1 MTEQRST
8 PDIDGL
14 DDPLVSRAYRE
25 SASERAPDALNHSV
39 MQQAREQV
47 RTRFF
52 RPVAWLRPMAWAAT
66 IGLSLAIVIELSTV
80 PQPAFD
86 VPVIEIPAS
95 GTRVLR
101 EIEAPRRPQAKSP
114 AASSRQDNSQEADS
128 AADLEVKPFGP
139 RARKTI
145 TDEGRVTLQD
155 AASLHK
161 AELAV
166 PAAIAVPT
174 EIVAEEKLLL
184 RDQLDM
190 DSNDALAKQTASSMS
205 LMPCA
210 GDIRDLPQS
219 WLECI
224 ESLENDGLVDL
235 ANSQREHLQQ
245 AFPDFKLP

>member
-1 MTEQRST
+1 MTEHRST
-8 PDIDGL
+8 PDIDGPG
-14 DDPLVSRAYRE
+14 DPLVSSAYRE
-25 SASERAPDALNHSV
+25 SAAERAPDALNRSV

-80 PQPAFD
+80 PQTAFD

-95 GTRVLR
+95 GTQVLR
-101 EIEAPRRPQAKSP
+101 EIEVPRRPEANSLDANSP
-114 AASSRQDNSQEADS
+114 LANSPETDS
-128 AADLEVKPFGP
+128 PADLELTPFGP

-145 TDEGRVTLQD
+145 ADDGRVTLQD
-155 AASLHK
+155 AGSLHK
-161 AELAV
+161 AETAV
-166 PAAIAVPT
+166 PAT
-174 EIVAEEKLLL
+174 
-184 RDQLDM
+184 
-190 DSNDALAKQTASSMS
+190 SSVI

-210 GDIRDLPQS
+210 GDIRNLPES

-224 ESLENDGLVDL
+224 KRLESDGLVDL
-235 ANSQREHLQQ
+235 ADSEREQLQQ

>member
-1 MTEQRST
+1 MTEHRST

-14 DDPLVSRAYRE
+14 GDPLVSSAYRE
-25 SASERAPDALNHSV
+25 SAAERAPDALNRSV

-80 PQPAFD
+80 PQTAFD

-95 GTRVLR
+95 GTQVLR
-101 EIEAPRRPQAKSP
+101 EIEVPRRPEANSLDANSP
-114 AASSRQDNSQEADS
+114 LANSPETDS
-128 AADLEVKPFGP
+128 PADLELTPFGP

-145 TDEGRVTLQD
+145 ADDGRVTLQD
-155 AASLHK
+155 AGSLHK
-161 AELAV
+161 AETAV

-174 EIVAEEKLLL
+174 EIVVEEKLLMQD
-184 RDQLDM
+184 RLDM
-190 DSNDALAKQTASSMS
+190 DATGAFAKQSFSDMS
-205 LMPCA
+205 AVPCA
-210 GDIRDLPQS
+210 GDIRNLPKS

-224 ESLENDGLVDL
+224 KRLEDDGLVDL
-235 ANSQREHLQQ
+235 ADSEREQLQQ